1 MLRFGDFD
9 AALTPAYAGVIATA
23 IYGMSDAPEFVLL
36 DAGAPRPGALALSFG
51 FSSALV
57 VLAVVLARPM
67 SATPP
72 APAEIIS
79 EIAMARVPLWLP
91 ANPAPLDSQG
101 SATPHSD
108 PDPPSQESHPLPVAD
123 PPAEAAAPVDPP
135 AAVLPKLQPSLQ
147 PPPSQVISPDSKPA
161 PEAAGVTHAPASD
174 ARKPTPDALGTLPL
188 PRLIEDEAAL
198 AASLAALPPGRRL
211 ALPSVSIRV
220 DAEWLEALPQTKE
233 ELYFSVTRPQRDT
246 EVLAYLPATHSFA
259 LKCPLQPLWQI
270 REGERVPALAA
281 LRSAAASRL
290 GVSSELVGLY
300 TWHPL
305 VLENALRM
313 FVLARMEHMGV
324 QLGPSEV
331 VTVRFASGPDGC
343 LMSLEPIRG
352 AESR

>member
-1 MLRFGDFD
+1 MLATFPVTKAETWADLPSPM
-9 AALTPAYAGVIATA
+9 AAPAAPDPAS
-23 IYGMSDAPEFVLL
+23 SDAPEFVLL

-57 VLAVVLARPM
+57 VLAVVLARPS
-67 SATPP
+67 SAASP
-72 APAEIIS
+72 ARAEMIS
-79 EIAMARVPLWLP
+79 EIVMARGALWLP
-91 ANPAPLDSQG
+91 ANPPPLESPG

-108 PDPPSQESHPLPVAD
+108 LD

-135 AAVLPKLQPSLQ
+135 AAVLPKPQLSLQ
-147 PPPSQVISPDSKPA
+147 PPPSQVVSPDPKPA
-161 PEAAGVTHAPASD
+161 SEAAGVTHAPASD
-174 ARKPTPDALGTLPL
+174 ARKPAPDALGTLPL

-211 ALPSVSIRV
+211 ALPRLSIRV

-233 ELYFSVTRPQRDT
+233 ELYFSVTRPAGNS
-246 EVLAYLPATHSFA
+246 EVLAYLPATHG
-259 LKCPLQPLWQI
+259 LTMKRPLQPLWQI

-290 GVSSELVGLY
+290 GVSPELVGLY

-324 QLGPSEV
+324 QLGPSDV

-343 LMSLEPIRG
+343 LMSLESIRG
-352 AESR
+352 TESR